1 MVDLLSCGNK
11 DELAVRMYLL
21 KHGKI
26 DARVVKEKRA
36 FEDLISCVKSSSSQK
51 CSVRYISSSS
61 TTRHRTFQVV
71 HSTPRNLH
79 GEIVQSMEKPLV
91 KPPESIHK
99 QDLPDLFEPLLQY
112 MHAMITTSAEEKQN
126 YVHSKST
133 ASQASQA
140 KISKYLVTTT
150 LHGQIV
156 QTGSIIK
163 VKWTKDDIGN
173 TDWRPGW

>member
-1 MVDLLSCGNK
+1 M
-11 DELAVRMYLL
+11 
-21 KHGKI
+21 
-26 DARVVKEKRA
+26 
-36 FEDLISCVKSSSSQK
+36 KSSFLHK
-51 CSVRYISSSS
+51 CSVTSLLPQD
-61 TTRHRTFQVV
+61 RTFQAV

-79 GEIVQSMEKPLV
+79 GEIVQSVEKPLA

-99 QDLPDLFEPLLQY
+99 EDLPDLFEPLLQY
-112 MHAMITTSAEEKQN
+112 MHAMITTSEEKQN

-133 ASQASQA
+133 ASASQA

-173 TDWRPGW
+173 TGWRPGWYKAHTDEIEVVCVSEPTCIYTLEVTPAISSGIVQVVKPYH